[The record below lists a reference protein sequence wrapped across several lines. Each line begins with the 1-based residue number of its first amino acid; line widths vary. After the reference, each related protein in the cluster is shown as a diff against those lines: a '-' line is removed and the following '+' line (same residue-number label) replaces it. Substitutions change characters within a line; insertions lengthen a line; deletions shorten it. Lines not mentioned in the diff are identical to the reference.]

1 MQIII
6 VGLGKLGIT
15 MTKQLSHE
23 GHSITVVDINNEKL
37 TTTVDTYD
45 VMGVCGNGATC
56 ETLEVAGAS
65 KAKLIIAAT
74 ASDELNILCCLIAN
88 RMGTEHTIARVRN
101 PDYAAQMQF
110 LRNELGINMI
120 VNPEYETAN
129 GVSPSLSELSE
140 ITGYSLEDIV
150 FALNSSSSVTSLDSL
165 INDESDSSMLNRIE
179 DEASYFEEKT
189 IDKIMISHILGT
201 LKPRE
206 RQVII
211 LRYYSGL
218 TQKEISEKIGVSQVQ
233 VSRIEKKVLEKLRE
247 TV

>member
-1 MQIII
+1 MAELNTAVILKAATNGDEKCQEQIISENT
-6 VGLGKLGIT
+6 GLVKSIAKRFFNRGYDPEEIIQLGMIGLYKAIKNFDFSYEVKFSTYAVPMIT
-15 MTKQLSHE
+15 GEIK
-23 GHSITVVDINNEKL
+23 
-37 TTTVDTYD
+37 
-45 VMGVCGNGATC
+45 
-56 ETLEVAGAS
+56 
-65 KAKLIIAAT
+65 
-74 ASDELNILCCLIAN
+74 
-88 RMGTEHTIARVRN
+88 R
-101 PDYAAQMQF
+101 F
-110 LRNELGINMI
+110 LRDDNFLKVSRATREQAAFIYEKSS
-120 VNPEYETAN
+120 EYETAN

-189 IDKIMISHILGT
+189 VDKIMISHILGT